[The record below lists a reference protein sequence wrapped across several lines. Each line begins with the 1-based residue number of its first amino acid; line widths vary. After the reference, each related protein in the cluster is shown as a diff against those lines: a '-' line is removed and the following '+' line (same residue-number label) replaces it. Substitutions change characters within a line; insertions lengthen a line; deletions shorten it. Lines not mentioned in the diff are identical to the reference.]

1 MPSGEILNGLSRLRK
16 NNTGYDLRH
25 LLIGSEGTLGII
37 TAAALKLSPKPAK
50 TGTALL
56 AVESPKAAL
65 SLLSLARDQLG
76 EMVSAFELI
85 HSQGFDFLEETM
97 PEVRRPFDVAP
108 EWSVLIELG
117 LPAAMDA
124 EQALETLF
132 EAGMEQGLVSDGL
145 IAQSQAQADAFWA
158 VRENIPEANRRVGS
172 VSSHDISVPLGALAG
187 FIEEA
192 NQRIEKIG
200 DFRINCFGHVG
211 DGNLHYNVF
220 AQKGR
225 SRNDHM
231 NERDEIKR
239 IVHDLTHELGGS
251 ISAEHGVGRMKVDD
265 LERYGDPTKLV
276 AMRAIKAALDPHGIM
291 NPGAVLRT

>member
-1 MPSGEILNGLSRLRK
+1 
-16 NNTGYDLRH
+16 
-25 LLIGSEGTLGII
+25 
-37 TAAALKLSPKPAK
+37 
-50 TGTALL
+50 
-56 AVESPKAAL
+56 
-65 SLLSLARDQLG
+65 
-76 EMVSAFELI
+76 
-85 HSQGFDFLEETM
+85 
-97 PEVRRPFDVAP
+97 
-108 EWSVLIELG
+108 
-117 LPAAMDA
+117 
-124 EQALETLF
+124 
-132 EAGMEQGLVSDGL
+132 
-145 IAQSQAQADAFWA
+145 